1 MLNITAETTI
11 GDIVRTAPA
20 TSRIFDSLKIDFC
33 CGGKKSLADSCKER
47 GLDVNTVVA
56 MLAAIGQMDQASGTN
71 VDGMTLT
78 ELCEHIQEAHHA
90 YLREELSRLD
100 FMTRKVLAVHGEH
113 EPRLI
118 ELRKVFEGFN
128 AEMTTHTDEEDE
140 SVFPAICEL
149 EVKEAGERTSKL
161 NLAETLAKMEH
172 EHDSAGEALEK
183 FHDLTDNFTAPE
195 WACNT
200 FRALYDALKQLD
212 GNMHQHIHKENNVL
226 FPKARKKLAARPQ
239 PVPANA

>member
-1 MLNITAETTI
+1 MLNVTAETTI

-20 TSRIFDSLKIDFC
+20 TSRLFDSLKIDFC
-33 CGGKKSLADSCKER
+33 CGGKKSLAESCKER
-47 GLDVNTVVA
+47 GLDVNTVVT
-56 MLAAIGQMDQASGTN
+56 MLSAIGQMDAAPATD

-78 ELCEHIQEAHHA
+78 ELCNHIQETHHA

-118 ELRKVFEGFN
+118 ELRKVFEGFQ

-149 EVKEAGERTSKL
+149 EVGDAAERTSKL
-161 NLAETLAKMEH
+161 DLVSTLKKMEN
-172 EHDSAGEALEK
+172 EHDSAGQALEK
-183 FHDLTDNFTAPE
+183 FHDLTDNFTAPD

-212 GNMHQHIHKENNVL
+212 ANTHQHIHKENNVL
-226 FPKARKKLAARPQ
+226 FPKARQQLAARPQ
-239 PVPANA
+239 PVPATT